1 MVADKFWRAGESNL
15 FDLFFKIHHHGIS
28 HPLTSG
34 LLQPPLLL
42 LLCEVFLPSCQE
54 VFVKFFKFII
64 LSWHPGKLLSESS
77 GDVWCGAIDCH

>member
-28 HPLTSG
+28 HPLTGG

-42 LLCEVFLPSCQE
+42 LLCEVFLPSCE
-54 VFVKFFKFII
+54 KVFVKFLKIVI
-64 LSWHPGKLLSESS
+64 LSWLPGKLLSERSA
-77 GDVWCGAIDCH
+77 GVDCH